1 MQATFLAIT
10 NIFKCLCGLL
20 FFTSFGKFASSTS
33 HKRNPTNSM
42 WINQHSFGLGSSFSN
57 GAGADSI
64 MIPGKEFNSLD
75 LIKQID
81 T

>member
-1 MQATFLAIT
+1 MQATFFTIA

-33 HKRNPTNSM
+33 HKENSTNSM
-42 WINQHSFGLGSSFSN
+42 PINQHSFGLGSSFSN
-57 GAGADSI
+57 VAGADSI
-64 MIPGKEFNSLD
+64 IIPGREFNSLD

>member
-1 MQATFLAIT
+1 MQATFLTIT

-33 HKRNPTNSM
+33 HKKNPTNSM
-42 WINQHSFGLGSSFSN
+42 GIDQHSFGLGPSFSN
-57 GAGADSI
+57 GTDSI